1 MPYRSCRNFSILIFS
16 RAERK
21 IHGVLAFA
29 IQLCFR
35 SSSERFSRVAGDL
48 QMIGCIL
55 LLEVVLVLAD
65 ERVSVDLVKDQK
77 NRFIARPDLLQGLLH
92 HVDLLLEIRM

>member
-1 MPYRSCRNFSILIFS
+1 MDLAHHAVQVVPELFDIDFLARRKEDTRRVGFCDPALLQIFQ
-16 RAERK
+16 RK
-21 IHGVLAFA
+21 ILTRGRG
-29 IQLCFR
+29 Q
-35 SSSERFSRVAGDL
+35 
-48 QMIGCIL
+48 
-55 LLEVVLVLAD
+55 VVLVLAD